1 MSSSSCLGEAPA
13 KGSKTFCASRIGERQ
28 SQSRQC
34 SECELRWL
42 AVLRPWLSH
51 SSSSVQM
58 ASFAYFSEYY
68 SCASQPSLG
77 TMLAIMLGTR
87 CEDLLRDR
95 HNFDVSIREC
105 AAVPL
110 AGVLCAREV

>member
-58 ASFAYFSEYY
+58 ANFAYFSEDRFVRL
-68 SCASQPSLG
+68 STLVGHDAG
-77 TMLAIMLGTR
+77 NMLGTR
-87 CEDLLRDR
+87 CEDLFRDR